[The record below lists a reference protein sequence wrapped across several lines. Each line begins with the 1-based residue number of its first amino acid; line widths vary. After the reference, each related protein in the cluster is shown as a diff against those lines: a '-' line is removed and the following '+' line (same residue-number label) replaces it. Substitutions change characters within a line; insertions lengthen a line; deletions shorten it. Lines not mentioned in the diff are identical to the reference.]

1 MNIFG
6 KQLYGKSQLSDI
18 ERFLSIKHGHTK
30 MYRYYIM
37 QISSSKE
44 YINWIPSM
52 IYFVAIIFNNRFVW
66 YFPYCEIQFL

>member
-44 YINWIPSM
+44 YIN
-52 IYFVAIIFNNRFVW
+52 
-66 YFPYCEIQFL
+66 